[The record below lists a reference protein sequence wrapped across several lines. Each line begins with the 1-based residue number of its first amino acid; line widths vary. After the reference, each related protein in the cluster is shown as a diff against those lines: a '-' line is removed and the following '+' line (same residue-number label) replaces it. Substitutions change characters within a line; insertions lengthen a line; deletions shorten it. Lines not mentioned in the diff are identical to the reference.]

1 MLKRRYIPCLLG
13 AALLA
18 FLPTRTGRV
27 LAQGA
32 ICGPFTDVASSNGF
46 CPFILEAFIT
56 SITQGTSPTTFNPND
71 PVTRAQAATFFTRTM
86 DQTLHRG
93 TVRTAMGK
101 SWAPSSTFGGVAT
114 EVGGA
119 VNDIVTDG
127 IYLWIARADGKILTV
142 NAANRRLIE
151 TWSLAAGAG
160 VPRKLGVFAGLVWIA
175 DDQGRLHTFSPA
187 DLPGNASLLFNAG
200 ATGVSVG
207 ASALA
212 FDGANVWLASSG
224 GSKIFIY
231 QVLNPGGFALT
242 VPANVEG
249 MVFDGTYMW
258 VLLANSNLLRMSVP
272 TAGATVP
279 AVVETVTIPGTV
291 TESRMLYD
299 GNSIWIPIGSTPGT
313 LYVVRPSRSLSSPS
327 TIVLNQSIP
336 DVLFP
341 LVAAFDGENVMI
353 GGINN
358 GVVALY
364 NATSL
369 TLIRTF
375 PSGAFGVRGIASD
388 GRTFNV
394 SDYLGTRFFQF

>member
-175 DDQGRLHTFSPA
+175 DDQGHLYNFNPTGQAGTATQVSNVTGI
-187 DLPGNASLLFNAG
+187 LPGFP
-200 ATGVSVG
+200 T
-207 ASALA
+207 LA
-212 FDGANVWLASSG
+212 FDGTNVWFASSG
-224 GSKIFIY
+224 GTKISVY
-231 QVLNPGGFALT
+231 QVSSPVGITFSPG
-242 VPANVEG
+242 ANVEG
-249 MVFDGTYMW
+249 LVFDGTDMW
-258 VLLANSNLLRMSVP
+258 VLTADSHLLKMTIP
-272 TAGATVP
+272 TPGAAIP
-279 AVVETVTIPGTV
+279 AVEETLTIPGPV
-291 TESRMLYD
+291 SDCRMMYD
-299 GNSIWIPIGSTPGT
+299 GNNIWIPIGTT
-313 LYVVRPSRSLSSPS
+313 ETVYVVRPTQNLASLPSS
-327 TIVLNQSIP
+327 IVKNEAIP
-336 DVLFP
+336 GVGFP
-341 LVAAFDGENVMI
+341 YVAAYDGENVMI
-353 GGINN
+353 GGLIN
-358 GVVALY
+358 GTVALY
-364 NATSL
+364 KATNL
-369 TLIRTF
+369 NRIRTF
-375 PSGAFGVRGIASD
+375 DSGANGVRGIASD
-388 GRTFNV
+388 GRTFNIGDV
-394 SDYLGTRFFQF
+394 NSTRFYQY